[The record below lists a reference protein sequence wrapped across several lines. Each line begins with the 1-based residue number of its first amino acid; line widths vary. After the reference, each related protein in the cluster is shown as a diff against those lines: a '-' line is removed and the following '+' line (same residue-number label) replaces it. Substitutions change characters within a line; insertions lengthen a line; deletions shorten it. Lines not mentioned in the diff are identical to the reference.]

1 VAGAAAGWAAACPAT
16 AHVFLDAL
24 TDRARVE
31 GDDGHH
37 LARVRRIRTGE
48 TITAADGSGAWRP
61 YVVSVV
67 EPTPRGSALVLLATG
82 GARVEPEWS
91 PGLEVAFALTK
102 GTKPEAVVQQLT
114 ELGVDRIR
122 PVRARRS
129 VVRWDAVRADAAVAR
144 LRRVAREAAMQCRR
158 ARVPVV
164 DPPVDLS
171 DLAGRPGLVLGDPEG
186 ESPTAVAAPAGNGW
200 LVVVGPEGGLEAD
213 EIEQLGP
220 LERVAV
226 GPHVLRAETAAVAV
240 AAALTVRRQITHAE

>member
-1 VAGAAAGWAAACPAT
+1 MS
-16 AHVFLDAL
+16 
-24 TDRARVE
+24 E
-31 GDDGHH
+31 
-37 LARVRRIRTGE
+37 
-48 TITAADGSGAWRP
+48 
-61 YVVSVV
+61 V
-67 EPTPRGSALVLLATG
+67 EPAPRGARSCFARPV

-102 GTKPEAVVQQLT
+102 GTKPETVVQQLT

-129 VVRWDAVRADAAVAR
+129 VVRWDAVRAEAAVAR

-164 DPPVDLS
+164 DAPVDLS
-171 DLAGRPGLVLGDPEG
+171 ALAGRPGLVVGDPEG
-186 ESPTAVAAPAGNGW
+186 GSPTAVPAPAGGGW
-200 LVVVGPEGGLEAD
+200 LLVVGPEGGLEAD

-240 AAALTVRRQITHAE
+240 AAALTVRRRITHAE